1 MTKFVIRWTEKSHFE
16 SEPIEAQDQD
26 EALDMFMHDD
36 CIGRDRVQP
45 YETVTDEIGVE
56 EVNDDS

>member
-1 MTKFVIRWTEKSHFE
+1 MPKFIIRWTEKSHFE

-26 EALDMFMHDD
+26 EALDMFMHSET
-36 CIGRDRVQP
+36 DRVQP

-56 EVNDDS
+56 EVKDD